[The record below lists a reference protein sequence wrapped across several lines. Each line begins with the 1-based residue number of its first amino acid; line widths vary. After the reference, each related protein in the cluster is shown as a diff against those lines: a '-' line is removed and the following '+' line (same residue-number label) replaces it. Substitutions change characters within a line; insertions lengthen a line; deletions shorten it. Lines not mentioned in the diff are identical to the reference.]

1 MTGPSAG
8 ERLASD
14 RQTHPATKQN
24 SSRSHVGHKQTITQ
38 VSFGANQ
45 KLTSTRAM
53 DSRLKQLIDNYL
65 DSVRVAVA
73 LLEEA
78 GIPRPASDRAWATN
92 GISGT
97 GALRGGATYRKHGY
111 GCKVHLA
118 SGSVDFDFGRAG
130 QINGFDMWR
139 LADFAGD
146 RLAAFGFNSQDE
158 LEHVFKAEVESG
170 EISKS
175 DYILHY
181 TAEASEAGR

>member
-1 MTGPSAG
+1 
-8 ERLASD
+8 
-14 RQTHPATKQN
+14 
-24 SSRSHVGHKQTITQ
+24 
-38 VSFGANQ
+38 
-45 KLTSTRAM
+45 M

-130 QINGFDMWR
+130 QIDGFDRWR
-139 LADFAGD
+139 LADFAGN
-146 RLAAFGFNSQDE
+146 RLAAFGFNSPDE
-158 LEHVFKAEVESG
+158 FEQIFNKEVGSG
-170 EISKS
+170 KILSS
-175 DYILHY
+175 GYILHY
-181 TAEASEAGR
+181 VAEAVDAGR